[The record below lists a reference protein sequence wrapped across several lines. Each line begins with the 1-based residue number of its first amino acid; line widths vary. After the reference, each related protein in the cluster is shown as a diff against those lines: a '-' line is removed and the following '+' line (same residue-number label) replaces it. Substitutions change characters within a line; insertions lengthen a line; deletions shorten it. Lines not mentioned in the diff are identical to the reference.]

1 MDESD
6 NHNLGMNIGRK
17 VGILRSSLIKKSS
30 DLRIRTEYP
39 HDDNDLLHSNKNNQ
53 GGMRTKQNNNSSLL
67 KKSSS
72 SSLITEDSS
81 HSEDS
86 NKIGNILIS
95 KLRDNFRSVKSIIV
109 DGKTTPDEE
118 GKLDDLFEY
127 EMRRES
133 SGIMQLRCK
142 LVTKNNNNSNTTK
155 KSLLKS
161 FLGTVSETTNS
172 DGRKQGIFRS
182 SHIADLTISERQLR
196 TEEHRAMRMAD
207 PGTYVSML
215 FVISKFFLF
224 TLYALVTSSTT
235 LPLFSLFP
243 SIETTLH
250 DKACMIVNDET
261 AFRRLQEELRASKK
275 ISKLGQSAVLS
286 DCIENSWRYYTYGR
300 KRSM

>member
-1 MDESD
+1 MEESD

-17 VGILRSSLIKKSS
+17 VGKLRSSLIKKSS

-39 HDDNDLLHSNKNNQ
+39 HDNDLLHSDKNNQ
-53 GGMRTKQNNNSSLL
+53 GGMRTKQNNNSFLL

-81 HSEDS
+81 NSEDS

-95 KLRDNFRSVKSIIV
+95 KLRDNFRSVKSVIV
-109 DGKTTPDEE
+109 DGKTTEE

-161 FLGTVSETTNS
+161 FLGTVSETTKS
-172 DGRKQGIFRS
+172 DGRKEGIFRS
-182 SHIADLTISERQLR
+182 SHIADLTISERRLR

-215 FVISKFFLF
+215 FVISKFF
-224 TLYALVTSSTT
+224 
-235 LPLFSLFP
+235 
-243 SIETTLH
+243 
-250 DKACMIVNDET
+250 
-261 AFRRLQEELRASKK
+261 
-275 ISKLGQSAVLS
+275 
-286 DCIENSWRYYTYGR
+286 
-300 KRSM
+300 